1 MRSMQLPSLRL
12 PVIFCVFEDL
22 IMSYSQLLYL
32 VSLCS
37 SLAITLGVSVD
48 DISCRFYQD
57 EVVLSY
63 GDRQW
68 RYLYS
73 DF

>member
-1 MRSMQLPSLRL
+1 
-12 PVIFCVFEDL
+12 
-22 IMSYSQLLYL
+22 MSYSQLLYL